1 MCVLILQYDQTPL
14 HLLSI
19 QENWLNTK
27 NQSAVLKLSE
37 LLISYNADVNL
48 KDKGGCTALHYAAR
62 CGHTELVRALLK
74 CPTVDVNL
82 STSLGVGTVN

>member
-1 MCVLILQYDQTPL
+1 MSFIRRCPLFGASCIGGSTVHVINFVCVLILQYDQTPL

-48 KDKGGCTALHYAAR
+48 KDKVHIMVEYVVECNNY
-62 CGHTELVRALLK
+62 
-74 CPTVDVNL
+74 
-82 STSLGVGTVN
+82 